1 MRLERG
7 GGGRCSECG
16 ASSCLCLGEEMREE
30 LPCPALAPPLRVRA
44 CGEALLHLSVVHL
57 SVGTSATCAT
67 SSSAT
72 RAGWAPSGSPPEGAS
87 CSRTR
92 RPARRPRATV
102 ARRRA
107 PRSSEGRGGRSGEL
121 RELEAGGGV
130 LRCRR
135 ASHPARQVDF
145 GFGLCSRD
153 AAQLSQPLGRSA
165 RATQSAIKHTSGV
178 QLSDD
183 PRACRSMPCICPPPR
198 DFPLASVRCVA
209 TPALRSTPVHREF
222 STCLFDS
229 G

>member
-145 GFGLCSRD
+145 ARGTRFSSRSPSD
-153 AAQLSQPLGRSA
+153 DP

-222 STCLFDS
+222 STFL
-229 G
+229 

>member
-1 MRLERG
+1 MWTHRHREFGQALEGTYQLCSAAFAHSLPPASIGAANGVADGRRGGRAARKVRLERG
-7 GGGRCSECG
+7 GGGRCWECG

-44 CGEALLHLSVVHL
+44 CGEALLHLAVVHL

-135 ASHPARQVDF
+135 A
-145 GFGLCSRD
+145 L
-153 AAQLSQPLGRSA
+153 AAF
-165 RATQSAIKHTSGV
+165 V
-178 QLSDD
+178 
-183 PRACRSMPCICPPPR
+183 
-198 DFPLASVRCVA
+198 
-209 TPALRSTPVHREF
+209 
-222 STCLFDS
+222 
-229 G
+229 